1 MLIEH
6 ILNENTVVDS
16 RTVLDMVQDIHG
28 RPEDFDEGD
37 LIHRINKFDTYEKTV
52 MDIDDLNLDE
62 WEVDED
68 FVEELSKRIEKE
80 GYYPIV
86 YDPDDGSI
94 IDGTHRAN
102 ALNLIGKPKIKAYVG
117 KDIDPFW
124 GEEEDED

>member
-102 ALNLIGKPKIKAYVG
+102 ALNLIGKTKIKAYVG

>member
-6 ILNENTVVDS
+6 ILNENTIVDS

-37 LIHRINKFDTYEKTV
+37 LVHRINKFDTYEKTV

-102 ALNLIGKPKIKAYVG
+102 ALSLIGKTKIKAYVG
-117 KDIDPFW
+117 KDIDPYW

>member
-37 LIHRINKFDTYEKTV
+37 LVHRINKFDTYEKTV

-80 GYYPIV
+80 GYHPIV

-102 ALNLIGKPKIKAYVG
+102 ALNLIGKTKIKAYVG
-117 KDIDPFW
+117 KDINPYW

>member
-6 ILNENTVVDS
+6 VLNENVVVDS

-37 LIHRINKFDTYEKTV
+37 LVHRINKFDTYEKTV
-52 MDIDDLNLDE
+52 MDISDLDLDE
-62 WEVDED
+62 WQVDED

-80 GYYPIV
+80 GYHPIV
-86 YDPDDGSI
+86 YDPDEGSI

-102 ALNLIGKPKIKAYVG
+102 ALNLIGKTKIKAYVG
-117 KDIDPFW
+117 KDIDPYW
-124 GEEEDED
+124 GEEE